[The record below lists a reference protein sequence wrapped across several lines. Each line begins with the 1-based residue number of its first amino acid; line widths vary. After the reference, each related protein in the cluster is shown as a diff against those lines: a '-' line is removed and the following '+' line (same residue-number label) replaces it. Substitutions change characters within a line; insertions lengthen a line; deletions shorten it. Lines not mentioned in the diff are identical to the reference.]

1 MKRLLC
7 LILAL
12 LSLSF
17 CSCEAVLDCFVDTDP
32 YTFVYSSQYMTFEE
46 LILDTDHIVEIKCIE
61 KENDYYYEYEALR
74 KKVTYT
80 FVVTKVIHGTIE
92 EGVQFSFKV
101 GPECVDLDGHDS
113 ITEYGT
119 IPVSFKKGNRYM
131 MLLNEF
137 GEAPDLKYS
146 ECRDLIMPLNDL
158 SKSTIYDGQPIA
170 EHTANPDAFSSKE
183 ALIAYIQELVAQ
195 APANSP
201 STD

>member
-32 YTFVYSSQYMTFEE
+32 HIFVYDNQYMTFEE
-46 LILDTDHIVEIKCIE
+46 LIPYTEHIVEVKCIE
-61 KENDYYYEYEALR
+61 KENDYYYEHKVFE
-74 KKVTYT
+74 KKVIYT
-80 FVVTKVIHGTIE
+80 FVVTEVIHGTIE
-92 EGVQFSFKV
+92 EGVQFSYKV
-101 GPECVDLDGHDS
+101 GPEYVDLDGHDS
-113 ITEYGT
+113 ITHYGT

-131 MLLNEF
+131 MLLNES
-137 GEAPDLKYS
+137 GEAPDLEYS
-146 ECRDLIMPLNDL
+146 NRRDLFMPLNDL